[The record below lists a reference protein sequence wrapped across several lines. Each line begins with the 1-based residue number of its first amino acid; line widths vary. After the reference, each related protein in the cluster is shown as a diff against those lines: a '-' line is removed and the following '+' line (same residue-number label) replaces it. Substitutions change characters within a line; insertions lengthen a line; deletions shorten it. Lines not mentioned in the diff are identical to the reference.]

1 MFIINN
7 NNKKGVI
14 NMNIKKIG
22 LTALAA
28 SLVSVSAANAGSMSI
43 SGAASVG
50 IGGYSGEQ
58 YDAGSSFTMGNQFT
72 VSGGGELDNGLNV
85 SLSYQ
90 LDNKAGEAGPF
101 DDHSITISSDEIG
114 TIKFSGH
121 GGSSA
126 TSAMDAT
133 AAGDIWD
140 GFDGALGGVTGLGI
154 GASGGT
160 ENSIYYTA
168 PSLMDGLTINASYN
182 PQGTGAESEIGYGV
196 SYTGVEGLTLKY
208 AIMDENSGTTG
219 TSGDQTAWHIG
230 YALGP
235 VTLEATNNDWD
246 LGTATL
252 DKETSSY
259 EISYTVSDEL
269 SIAYGTESIDDGNTA
284 TDAEYSALVVT
295 YTAGGMTITGKM
307 EEADNIA
314 GGTASNQDF
323 EYWFLGAAFAF

>member
-1 MFIINN
+1 
-7 NNKKGVI
+7 
-14 NMNIKKIG
+14 MNIKKIG

-28 SLVSVSAANAGSMSI
+28 SLVSVSAANAGALSM

-50 IGGYSGEQ
+50 IGGYSGENH
-58 YDAGSSFTMGNQFT
+58 DRGASFTMGNQFT

-90 LDNKAGEAGPF
+90 LDNKAGVTGPF

-140 GFDGALGGVTGLGI
+140 GFDGAVTAGVTGATI

-160 ENSIYYTA
+160 NNSIYYTA
-168 PSLMDGLTINASYN
+168 PSLMDGLTLNASYN
-182 PQGTGAESEIGYGV
+182 PQGAQAESETGYGLT
-196 SYTGVEGLTLKY
+196 YTGVEGLTLKY
-208 AIMDENSGTTG
+208 ATMDENTGTTA
-219 TSGDQTAWHIG
+219 TSGDQTAWHVG
-230 YALGP
+230 YAIGP
-235 VTLEATNNDWD
+235 VTLEVTSNDYD
-246 LGTATL
+246 MGTATN

-259 EISYTVSDEL
+259 EVSYTVSDEL
-269 SIAYGTESIDDGNTA
+269 SIAYGTEEIDLGSSS

-295 YTAGGMTITGKM
+295 YTAGGMTLTGKM
-307 EEADNIA
+307 ESAENVDGTTNSNADV
-314 GGTASNQDF
+314 D
-323 EYWFLGAAFAF
+323 YWFLGAAFAF

>member
-1 MFIINN
+1 M
-7 NNKKGVI
+7 
-14 NMNIKKIG
+14 KKIG

-50 IGGYSGEQ
+50 IGGYSS
-58 YDAGSSFTMGNQFT
+58 DTHNAGTSFTMGNQFT
-72 VSGGGELDNGLNV
+72 VSGGGELDNGLNI

-90 LDNKAGEAGPF
+90 LDNAAGVSGPF

-126 TSAMDAT
+126 TSSMDAT

-140 GFDGALGGVTGLGI
+140 GFDGAVATGVTGVTI

-160 ENSIYYTA
+160 NNSIFYTA
-168 PSLMDGLTINASYN
+168 PSLMDGLTLNASYN
-182 PQGTGAESEIGYGV
+182 PQGANAESETGYGV
-196 SYTGVEGLTLKY
+196 AYTGIEGLTLKY
-208 AIMDENSGTTG
+208 ATMDENTGTAG
-219 TSGDQTAWHIG
+219 TSGDQTAWRAS
-230 YALGP
+230 YVLGS
-235 VTLEATNNDWD
+235 VTLTATNNDYD
-246 LGTATL
+246 MGTATN

-259 EISYTVSDEL
+259 NVSYSLTDEL
-269 SIAYGTESIDDGNTA
+269 SIQYGTEEIDVGSSA
-284 TDAEYSALVVT
+284 TDAEYSAIVAS
-295 YTAGGMTITGKM
+295 YTAGGMTITAKM
-307 EEADNIA
+307 EGADNVDNS
-314 GGTASNQDF
+314 TNSNADV

>member
-1 MFIINN
+1 M
-7 NNKKGVI
+7 
-14 NMNIKKIG
+14 NMKKIG

-28 SLVSVSAANAGSMSI
+28 SLVSVSAANAGSMTI

-50 IGGYSGEQ
+50 IGGYSS
-58 YDAGSSFTMGNQFT
+58 DTHNAGTSFTMGNQFT

-90 LDNKAGEAGPF
+90 LDNAAGVSGPF

-140 GFDGALGGVTGLGI
+140 GFDGAVATGVTGVTI

-160 ENSIYYTA
+160 NNSIYYTA
-168 PSLMDGLTINASYN
+168 PSLMDGLTLNASYN
-182 PQGTGAESEIGYGV
+182 PQGSQTESESGYGLT
-196 SYTGVEGLTLKY
+196 YTGVEGLTLKY
-208 AIMDENSGTTG
+208 ATMDENTGTTG
-219 TSGDQTAWHIG
+219 TSGDQVAWHIG
-230 YALGP
+230 YAIGP
-235 VTLEATNNDWD
+235 VTLEVTQNDYDMGSSTN
-246 LGTATL
+246 

-259 EISYTVSDEL
+259 ELSYTVSDEI
-269 SIAYGTESIDDGNTA
+269 SIAYGTEEIDLGSSS

-295 YTAGGMTITGKM
+295 YTAGGMTLTGKM
-307 EEADNIA
+307 EEAENVA
-314 GGTASNQDF
+314 GGTASNQDI

>member
-1 MFIINN
+1 
-7 NNKKGVI
+7 
-14 NMNIKKIG
+14 MNIKKIG

-50 IGGYSGEQ
+50 IGGYSS
-58 YDAGSSFTMGNQFT
+58 DTHNAGTSFTMGNQFT

-90 LDNKAGEAGPF
+90 LDNAAGVSGPF

-140 GFDGALGGVTGLGI
+140 GFDGAIGNGGVTGLGI

-168 PSLMDGLTINASYN
+168 PSLMDGLTLNASYN
-182 PQGTGAESEIGYGV
+182 PQGTQAESEMGYGLT
-196 SYTGVEGLTLKY
+196 YTGVEGLTLKY
-208 AIMDENSGTTG
+208 ATMDENTGTTA

-235 VTLEATNNDWD
+235 ITVEMTNNDYD
-246 LGTATL
+246 MGTATN

-269 SIAYGTESIDDGNTA
+269 SVAYGTEEIDDGATS

-307 EEADNIA
+307 EEAENVA

>member
-1 MFIINN
+1 M
-7 NNKKGVI
+7 
-14 NMNIKKIG
+14 NMKKIG

-50 IGGYSGEQ
+50 IGGYSS
-58 YDAGSSFTMGNQFT
+58 DTHNAGTSFTMGNQFT

-90 LDNKAGEAGPF
+90 LDNKAGVSGPF

-140 GFDGALGGVTGLGI
+140 GFDGAVATGVTGTTI

-160 ENSIYYTA
+160 ENSIFYTA
-168 PSLMDGLTINASYN
+168 PSLMDGLAITASYN
-182 PQGTGAESEIGYGV
+182 PQGSQAESETGYGV
-196 SYTGVEGLTLKY
+196 AYTGVEGLTLKY
-208 AIMDENSGTTG
+208 ATMDENTGTTG
-219 TSGDQTAWHIG
+219 TSGDQTAWRAA
-230 YALGP
+230 YVVGP
-235 VTLEATNNDWD
+235 VTLTATNNDYD
-246 LGTATL
+246 MGTSTN

-259 EISYTVSDEL
+259 NVSYTLTDEISVQ
-269 SIAYGTESIDDGNTA
+269 YGTETIDLGSSA
-284 TDAEYSALVVT
+284 TDAEYSAIVAS
-295 YTAGGMTITGKM
+295 YTAGGMTITAKM
-307 EEADNIA
+307 ESAENVA
-314 GGTASNQDF
+314 GGTAASEDVD
-323 EYWFLGAAFAF
+323 YWFLGAAFAF

>member
-1 MFIINN
+1 
-7 NNKKGVI
+7 
-14 NMNIKKIG
+14 MNIKKIG

-28 SLVSVSAANAGSMSI
+28 SLVSVSANAGEMSI

-50 IGGYSGEQ
+50 IGGYSS
-58 YDAGSSFTMGNQFT
+58 DTHNAGTSFTMGNQFT

-90 LDNKAGEAGPF
+90 LDNKAGVTGPF

-140 GFDGALGGVTGLGI
+140 GFDGAVATGVTGVTI

-160 ENSIYYTA
+160 ENSIFYTA
-168 PSLMDGLTINASYN
+168 PSLMDGLALTASYN
-182 PQGTGAESEIGYGV
+182 PQGAQAESETGYGV
-196 SYTGVEGLTLKY
+196 AYTGIEGLTLKY
-208 AIMDENSGTTG
+208 ATMDENTGTAG
-219 TSGDQTAWHIG
+219 TSGDQTAWRAS
-230 YALGP
+230 YVLGS
-235 VTLEATNNDWD
+235 VTLTATNNDYD
-246 LGTATL
+246 MGTATN

-259 EISYTVSDEL
+259 NVSYTLTDEL
-269 SIAYGTESIDDGNTA
+269 SIQYGTETIDLGSSA
-284 TDAEYSALVVT
+284 TDAEYSAIVAS
-295 YTAGGMTITGKM
+295 YTAGGMTITAKM
-307 EEADNIA
+307 EEAENVA
-314 GGTASNQDF
+314 GGTASSEDV

>member
-1 MFIINN
+1 M
-7 NNKKGVI
+7 
-14 NMNIKKIG
+14 NMKKIG

-50 IGGYSGEQ
+50 IGGYSS
-58 YDAGSSFTMGNQFT
+58 DTHNAGTSFTMGNQFT

-90 LDNKAGEAGPF
+90 LDNAAGVSGPF

-140 GFDGALGGVTGLGI
+140 GFDGAVATGVTGVTI

-160 ENSIYYTA
+160 NNSIFYTA
-168 PSLMDGLTINASYN
+168 PSMMDGLAITASYN
-182 PQGTGAESEIGYGV
+182 PQGTAAESEIGYGV
-196 SYTGVEGLTLKY
+196 AYTGVEGLTLKY
-208 AIMDENSGTTG
+208 ATMDENTGTTG
-219 TSGDQTAWHIG
+219 TSGDQTAWRAS
-230 YALGP
+230 YVVGP
-235 VTLEATNNDWD
+235 VTLTATNNDYD
-246 LGTATL
+246 MGTGTN

-259 EISYTVSDEL
+259 NIAYTLTDEIS
-269 SIAYGTESIDDGNTA
+269 IQYGTESIDVGSST
-284 TDAEYSALVVT
+284 TDAEYSAIVAS
-295 YTAGGMTITGKM
+295 YTAGGMTITAKM
-307 EEADNIA
+307 EGADNVDNS
-314 GGTASNQDF
+314 TNSNADV

>member
-1 MFIINN
+1 M
-7 NNKKGVI
+7 
-14 NMNIKKIG
+14 KKIG

-50 IGGYSGEQ
+50 IGGYSS
-58 YDAGSSFTMGNQFT
+58 DTHNAGTSFTMGNQFT

-90 LDNKAGEAGPF
+90 LDNKAGVSGPF

-140 GFDGALGGVTGLGI
+140 GFDGAVATGVTGTTI

-160 ENSIYYTA
+160 ENSIFYTA
-168 PSLMDGLTINASYN
+168 PSLMDGLAITASYN
-182 PQGTGAESEIGYGV
+182 PQGSQAESETGYGV
-196 SYTGVEGLTLKY
+196 AYTGGEGLTLKY
-208 AIMDENSGTTG
+208 ATMDENTGTTG
-219 TSGDQTAWHIG
+219 TSGDQTAWRAA
-230 YALGP
+230 YVVGP
-235 VTLEATNNDWD
+235 VTLTATNNDYD
-246 LGTATL
+246 MGTSTN

-259 EISYTVSDEL
+259 NVSYTLTDEISVQ
-269 SIAYGTESIDDGNTA
+269 YGTETIDLGSSA
-284 TDAEYSALVVT
+284 TDAEYSAIVAS
-295 YTAGGMTITGKM
+295 YTAGGMTITAKM
-307 EEADNIA
+307 ESAENVA
-314 GGTASNQDF
+314 GGTAASEDVD
-323 EYWFLGAAFAF
+323 YWFLGAAFAF

>member
-1 MFIINN
+1 
-7 NNKKGVI
+7 
-14 NMNIKKIG
+14 MNIKKIG

-50 IGGYSGEQ
+50 IGGYSS
-58 YDAGSSFTMGNQFT
+58 DTHNAGTSFTMGNQFT

-90 LDNKAGEAGPF
+90 LDNAAGVSGPF

-140 GFDGALGGVTGLGI
+140 GFDGAVATGVTGTTI

-160 ENSIYYTA
+160 ENSIFYTA
-168 PSLMDGLTINASYN
+168 PALMDGLAITASYN
-182 PQGTGAESEIGYGV
+182 PQGAQAESETGLGV
-196 SYTGVEGLTLKY
+196 AYTGVEGLTLKY
-208 AIMDENSGTTG
+208 ATMDENTGTAA
-219 TSGDQTAWHIG
+219 TSGDQTAWRAA
-230 YALGP
+230 YVVGP
-235 VTLEATNNDWD
+235 VTLTATNNDYD
-246 LGTATL
+246 MGTSTN

-259 EISYTVSDEL
+259 NVSYTLTDEISVQ
-269 SIAYGTESIDDGNTA
+269 YGTETIDVGSSA
-284 TDAEYSALVVT
+284 TDAEYSAIVAS
-295 YTAGGMTITGKM
+295 YTAGGMTITAKM
-307 EEADNIA
+307 ESAENVDASTNANADV
-314 GGTASNQDF
+314 D
-323 EYWFLGAAFAF
+323 YWFLGAAFAF

>member
-1 MFIINN
+1 
-7 NNKKGVI
+7 
-14 NMNIKKIG
+14 MNIKKIG

-28 SLVSVSAANAGSMSI
+28 SLVSVSAANAGSMTI

-50 IGGYSGEQ
+50 IGGYSGEKHN
-58 YDAGSSFTMGNQFT
+58 AGSSFTMGNQFT
-72 VSGGGELDNGLNV
+72 VSGGGELDNGMNV

-90 LDNKAGEAGPF
+90 LDNKAGVTGPF

-140 GFDGALGGVTGLGI
+140 GFDGSIGGVTGFTI

-160 ENSIYYTA
+160 NNSVYYTA
-168 PSLMDGLTINASYN
+168 PSLMDGLTLNASYN
-182 PQGTGAESEIGYGV
+182 PQTGNGVESETGYGLT
-196 SYTGVEGLTLKY
+196 YTGVEGLTLKY
-208 AIMDENSGTTG
+208 ATMDENTGTTAS
-219 TSGDQTAWHIG
+219 SGDQTAWHVG
-230 YALGP
+230 YAIGP
-235 VTLEATNNDWD
+235 VTLEVTSNDYDMSAATN
-246 LGTATL
+246 

-259 EISYTVSDEL
+259 ELSYTVSDEL
-269 SIAYGTESIDDGNTA
+269 SIAYGTEEIDLGSSS
-284 TDAEYSALVVT
+284 TDAEYAALVVT
-295 YTAGGMTITGKM
+295 YTAGGMTLTGKM
-307 EEADNIA
+307 EDAENVDGSTNANADV
-314 GGTASNQDF
+314 

>member
-1 MFIINN
+1 
-7 NNKKGVI
+7 
-14 NMNIKKIG
+14 MNIKKIG

-28 SLVSVSAANAGSMSI
+28 SLVSVSAANAGSMTI

-50 IGGYSGEQ
+50 IGGYSS
-58 YDAGSSFTMGNQFT
+58 DTHNAGTSFTMGNQFT

-90 LDNKAGEAGPF
+90 LDNAAGVSGPF

-140 GFDGALGGVTGLGI
+140 GFDGAIGGVTGLTI
-154 GASGGT
+154 GASGG
-160 ENSIYYTA
+160 ENNSIYYTA
-168 PSLMDGLTINASYN
+168 PSLMDGLTLNASYN
-182 PQGTGAESEIGYGV
+182 PQAGNGVESEMAYGLT
-196 SYTGVEGLTLKY
+196 YTGVEGLTLKY
-208 AIMDENSGTTG
+208 ATADENTG
-219 TSGDQTAWHIG
+219 VTATSGDQTAWHVG

-235 VTLEATNNDWD
+235 ITLEVTQNDYDMSAATN
-246 LGTATL
+246 

-259 EISYTVSDEL
+259 ELSYTVSDEI
-269 SIAYGTESIDDGNTA
+269 SVAYGTEEIDDGNTS

-295 YTAGGMTITGKM
+295 YTAGGMTLTGKM
-307 EEADNIA
+307 EEAENVDGSTN
-314 GGTASNQDF
+314 SNADV

>member
-1 MFIINN
+1 
-7 NNKKGVI
+7 
-14 NMNIKKIG
+14 MNIKKIG

-28 SLVSVSAANAGSMSI
+28 SLVSVSAANAGSMTI

-50 IGGYSGEQ
+50 LGGYSGENHNRG
-58 YDAGSSFTMGNQFT
+58 ASFTMGNQFT

-90 LDNKAGEAGPF
+90 LDNAAGESGPF

-140 GFDGALGGVTGLGI
+140 GFDGAIGNGGVTGLAI

-160 ENSIYYTA
+160 DNSIYYTA
-168 PSLMDGLTINASYN
+168 PSMMDGLTLNASYN
-182 PQGTGAESEIGYGV
+182 PQGTGAESEMGYGAT
-196 SYTGVEGLTLKY
+196 YTGVEGLTLKY
-208 AIMDENSGTTG
+208 ATMDENTGTSG

-235 VTLEATNNDWD
+235 ITLEATNNDYD
-246 LGTATL
+246 MGTSTN

-269 SIAYGTESIDDGNTA
+269 SIAYGTESIDDGNTS
-284 TDAEYSALVVT
+284 TDAEFSAVVVT

-307 EEADNIA
+307 EEADNVA

>member
-1 MFIINN
+1 
-7 NNKKGVI
+7 
-14 NMNIKKIG
+14 MNIKKIG

-28 SLVSVSAANAGSMSI
+28 SLVSVSAANAGSMTI

-50 IGGYSGEQ
+50 IGGYSAEGHNRG
-58 YDAGSSFTMGNQFT
+58 ASFTMGNQFT

-90 LDNKAGEAGPF
+90 LDNGTPASGPF

-140 GFDGALGGVTGLGI
+140 GFDGAAVVTGVTGMAI
-154 GASGGT
+154 GASGGSN
-160 ENSIYYTA
+160 NSIYYTA
-168 PSLMDGLTINASYN
+168 PSMMDGLTINASYN
-182 PQGTGAESEIGYGV
+182 PQKGNGVESETGYGV
-196 SYTGVEGLTLKY
+196 TYTGVEGLTLKY
-208 AIMDENSGTTG
+208 ATADENTGTTA

-230 YALGP
+230 YAIGP
-235 VTLEATNNDWD
+235 VTLEVTSNDYDMSAATN
-246 LGTATL
+246 

-269 SIAYGTESIDDGNTA
+269 SIAYGTEEIDLGSSS
-284 TDAEYSALVVT
+284 TDAEYAALVVT
-295 YTAGGMTITGKM
+295 YTAGGMTLTGKM
-307 EEADNIA
+307 EDAENVDGSTNANADV
-314 GGTASNQDF
+314 